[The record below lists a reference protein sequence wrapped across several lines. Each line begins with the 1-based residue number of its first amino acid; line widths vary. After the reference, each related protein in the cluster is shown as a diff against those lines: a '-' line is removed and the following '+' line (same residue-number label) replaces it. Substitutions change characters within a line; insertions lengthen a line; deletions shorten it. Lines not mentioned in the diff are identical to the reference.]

1 MKNVMKNTAASVLS
15 AVIACTSFAAGCS
28 TTVHAEVVSNPV
40 ISRECPA
47 YSSTSTGTASSA
59 NDNYYFSF
67 WNSTAPDYLAYDLSE
82 VPENQRKKV
91 IAVWY
96 NATAQFDYTVVNG
109 GSSGLPSDYTIEVNA
124 APGGTYPEDGWE
136 VVETVS
142 GNTLHSRQ
150 HVVDMSGYNWIRM
163 NITGNDGKPG
173 GNTSINMDIHNVSDS
188 ISDSW
193 IFYGDSITA
202 CGMMNCYG
210 TGFAE
215 LVNQLDSSYFP
226 VQENG
231 GIGGI
236 QSADGAEN
244 IERWLSVFPGQYV
257 SIAYG
262 TNDAWG
268 NPSGTE
274 QYYQNTAYMV
284 EKILESGKTP
294 VVPKIPYATD
304 PAVGDNVPAYN
315 AMVEKI
321 YENYPKVVKGPDFET
336 FFYENPDL
344 LSSDGVHPSE
354 TGYAAMRELWAKTM
368 YDNVYQAEDTP
379 SIKADG
385 DVNADGE
392 FSVADIVM
400 MQKWLL
406 GAGSLTDWKAGDLY
420 EDGGIDVFDLCLMKR
435 ELLYQN

>member
-1 MKNVMKNTAASVLS
+1 MKRFIKK
-15 AVIACTSFAAGCS
+15 AVISVMSAAIAVSSSFSIYNNYTA
-28 TTVHAEVVSNPV
+28 HAEFTSNTV

-47 YSSTSTGTASSA
+47 YSSAGTGSASSA
-59 NDNYYFSF
+59 NDKYYYSF
-67 WNSTAPDYLAYDLSE
+67 WNSSAPDYLAYDLSE
-82 VPENQRKKV
+82 VPEKQRKKV

-96 NATAQFDYTVVNG
+96 NATGQFDYTVVNG
-109 GSSGLPSDYTIEVNA
+109 SSNGMPSDYTIEVNSA
-124 APGGTYPEDGWE
+124 EGGTYPEDGWE
-136 VVETVS
+136 VIETVKD
-142 GNTLHSRQ
+142 NTLHSRQ

-163 NITGNDGKPG
+163 NITGNDGKSG
-173 GNTSINMDIHNVSDS
+173 GYTSINMDIHNVSDG

-215 LVNQLDSSYFP
+215 LVNQIDSKYFP
-226 VQENG
+226 IQENG

-236 QSADGAEN
+236 RSSEGATN
-244 IERWLSVFPGQYV
+244 IDRWLEAFLGQYV

-274 QYYQNTAYMV
+274 QYYENTAYMV
-284 EKILESGKTP
+284 EKIIEAGKTP
-294 VVPKIPYATD
+294 IVPKIPYATE
-304 PAVGDNVPAYN
+304 PAVGNNVPAYN
-315 AMVEKI
+315 EMIEKI
-321 YENYPKVVKGPDFET
+321 YENYPEVVKGPDFET

-354 TGYAAMRELWAKTM
+354 SGYSAMRELWAKTM
-368 YDNVYQAEDTP
+368 YDEIYSAENVNTG
-379 SIKADG
+379 IDG
-385 DVNADGE
+385 DVNADGR
-392 FSVADIVM
+392 FNIADAVT

-406 GAGSLTDWKAGDLY
+406 CEDNLTDWKAGDLY
-420 EDGGIDVFDLCLMKR
+420 KDDVINVFDLCLMKR
-435 ELLYQN
+435 MLIEQ

>member
-1 MKNVMKNTAASVLS
+1 MSATIAVSSSFSIYNNYTA
-15 AVIACTSFAAGCS
+15 
-28 TTVHAEVVSNPV
+28 HAEFTSNTV

-47 YSSTSTGTASSA
+47 YSSAGTGSASSA
-59 NDNYYFSF
+59 NDKYYYSF
-67 WNSTAPDYLAYDLSE
+67 WNSSAPDYLAYDLSE

-96 NATAQFDYTVVNG
+96 NATGQFDYTVVNG
-109 GSSGLPSDYTIEVNA
+109 SSNGMPSDYTIEVNSA
-124 APGGTYPEDGWE
+124 EGGTYPEDGWE
-136 VVETVS
+136 VIETVKD
-142 GNTLHSRQ
+142 NTLHSRQ

-163 NITGNDGKPG
+163 NITGNDGKSG
-173 GNTSINMDIHNVSDS
+173 GYTSINMDIHNVSDG

-215 LVNQLDSSYFP
+215 FVNQIDSKYFP
-226 VQENG
+226 IQENG

-236 QSADGAEN
+236 RSSEGATN
-244 IERWLSVFPGQYV
+244 IDRWLEAFPGQYV

-274 QYYQNTAYMV
+274 QYYENTAYMV
-284 EKILESGKTP
+284 EKIIEAGKTP
-294 VVPKIPYATD
+294 IVPKIPYATE
-304 PAVGDNVPAYN
+304 PAVGNNVPAYN
-315 AMVEKI
+315 EMIEKI
-321 YENYPKVVKGPDFET
+321 YENYPEVVKGPDFET

-354 TGYAAMRELWAKTM
+354 SGYSAMRELWAKTM
-368 YDNVYQAEDTP
+368 YDEIYSAENVNTG
-379 SIKADG
+379 IDG
-385 DVNADGE
+385 DVNADGR
-392 FSVADIVM
+392 FNIADAVT

-406 GAGSLTDWKAGDLY
+406 CEDNLTDWKAGDLY
-420 EDGGIDVFDLCLMKR
+420 KDDVINVFDLCLMKR
-435 ELLYQN
+435 MLIEQ